1 MNNKFKIAVVGA
13 GASGMVAALTAA
25 GYGAEVTLFEKKDRV
40 GKKILST
47 GNGKCNLGN
56 LNFSTE
62 QYYCRDKKKLH
73 KMFCV
78 FSVWDSLSFFESIGL
93 MVKNKNDYLYPRS
106 EQASAV
112 LDVLRTELVRRKVHI
127 ATETEIVKAVYHK
140 NGKCFELTD
149 FFGKT
154 SCFQKLIIA
163 CGSPA
168 SLKRGDGL
176 GGYNLAKGF
185 GHKIRQ
191 IMPGLVQLRSDECFL
206 KALSGVRVQAGIRL
220 LVNEKEEGCEM
231 GELQFT
237 DYGISGIPVF
247 QFSRIAA
254 YALNEKKNVKVI
266 IDFFPEQEEKCFT
279 VMCRLRYES
288 QMDKSIEEYLTG
300 TSNKKINMV
309 MAKQAGLKPGTK
321 VEEAGWPVIWKL
333 MRQYRAFAM
342 HISGVNPMEN
352 AQVCAGGVDFGQ
364 VSADLESE
372 IVKGLY
378 FAGEVLDIDGKCG
391 GYNLQWAWTSGYI
404 AGRNAAEGPTG
415 KNPENEKKQEILS
428 KDKERC

>member
-1 MNNKFKIAVVGA
+1 MNNKLKIAVVGA

-73 KMFCV
+73 KMFCL

-112 LDVLRTELVRRKVHI
+112 LDVLRMELIRRKVHI
-127 ATETEIVKAVYHK
+127 ATETEITKAVYCK
-140 NGKCFELTD
+140 DGKCFRLTD
-149 FFGKT
+149 FMGKT
-154 SCFQKLIIA
+154 CSFQKVIIA

-168 SLKRGDGL
+168 SLKQGDGL
-176 GGYNLAKGF
+176 GGYKLAKEL
-185 GHKIRQ
+185 GHTIRQ
-191 IMPGLVQLRSDECFL
+191 IMPGLVQLRSDERFL
-206 KALSGVRVQAGIRL
+206 KALSGVRVQAGIHL
-220 LVNEKEEGCEM
+220 LVNEREEGYEA

-279 VMCRLRYES
+279 VLCRLRYES
-288 QMDKSIEEYLTG
+288 QAGKSIEEYLTG
-300 TSNKKINMV
+300 TTNKKINMV
-309 MAKQAGLKPGTK
+309 MIKQAGLKPGTK

-333 MRQYRAFAM
+333 MRQYRTFVI

-364 VSADLESE
+364 VNVNLESE

-378 FAGEVLDIDGKCG
+378 FAGEVLDVDGKCG

-404 AGRNAAEGPTG
+404 AGRNAAEGFTE
-415 KNPENEKKQEILS
+415 KNTEGEKNQKTVS